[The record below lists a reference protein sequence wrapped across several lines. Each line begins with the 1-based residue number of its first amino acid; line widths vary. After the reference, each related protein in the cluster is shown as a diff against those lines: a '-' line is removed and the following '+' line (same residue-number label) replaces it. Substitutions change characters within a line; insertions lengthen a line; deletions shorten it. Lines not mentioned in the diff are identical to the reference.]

1 MKILHIISSGG
12 LYGAEAV
19 ILNLSQ
25 TLGEQ
30 DDASEIG
37 IFDNQPN
44 PNHDLRTAA
53 ITRSVPTHTITCH
66 GQLDLSVPSCI
77 RDLAHSIGADVV
89 HAHGYKADL
98 YTWAALRTSRI
109 PLVSTCHTWYD
120 NSTLLRAYG
129 ALDRYVLRRFAAVV
143 AVSKEVQQ
151 RLLASGVSPERVTLI
166 PNGIDTRPFAT
177 FPAAAKSTP
186 DAPLLV
192 GLAGRLSQEKG
203 VDLFVQAAARVLR
216 DLPETRFQIIGDGPD
231 RPALERLIT
240 SLGLTDRVTLLG
252 RRDNMPEIYS
262 TLDILVSASR
272 QEGLPITLLEAM
284 ATSLPILATS
294 VGEVPSLIR
303 DRQTGL
309 LVPPNDIDALA
320 AALHILL
327 TDPALRQHLGENARD
342 LVETSFSA
350 RQMTANYRHLY
361 TSVLA
366 APSGKRAAHR

>member
-30 DDASEIG
+30 GDSSEIG
-37 IFDNQPN
+37 IFDNQPH

-53 ITRSVPTHTITCH
+53 VARSVPTHIITCH
-66 GQLDLSVPSCI
+66 GQLDLSVPSRI
-77 RDLAHSIGADVV
+77 RNLAHSIGAEVV

-129 ALDRYVLRRFAAVV
+129 ALDRYILRRFAAVV
-143 AVSKEVQQ
+143 AVSKEVGQ

-177 FPAAAKSTP
+177 FPTDAKITP
-186 DAPLLV
+186 DSPLLV
-192 GLAGRLSQEKG
+192 GLVGRLSQEKG
-203 VDLFVQAAARVLR
+203 VDLFVRAAAQVLKN
-216 DLPETRFQIIGDGPD
+216 LPETRFQIVGDGPD
-231 RPALERLIT
+231 RPALEHLIA
-240 SLGLTDRVTLLG
+240 SLGLANRVTLLG
-252 RRDNMPEIYS
+252 RQNNMPEIYA

-284 ATSLPILATS
+284 ASALPILATS
-294 VGEVPSLIR
+294 VGEVPTLIR

-309 LVPPNDIDALA
+309 LVSPNDVDALA
-320 AALHILL
+320 AALHTLL
-327 TDPALRQHLGENARD
+327 TDSALRQHLGENARD

-350 RQMTANYRHLY
+350 RQMTANYHRIY

-366 APSGKRAAHR
+366 APSGKRAAHQ

>member
-30 DDASEIG
+30 GDVSEIG

-53 ITRSVPTHTITCH
+53 VARTIPTHSITCH
-66 GQLDLSVPSCI
+66 GQLDLSVPSRI
-77 RDLAHSIGADVV
+77 RDLAHSVGADVV

-98 YTWAALRTSRI
+98 YTWAALHTSRV

-120 NSTLLRAYG
+120 NSLLLRAYG
-129 ALDRYVLRRFAAVV
+129 ALDRFVLQHFAAVV
-143 AVSKEVQQ
+143 AVSAEVQQ
-151 RLLASGVSPERVTLI
+151 RLLASGVSPARVTLI

-177 FPAAAKSTP
+177 FPAAAKTTP
-186 DAPLLV
+186 NSPLLV
-192 GLAGRLSQEKG
+192 GLVGRLSQEKG
-203 VDLFVQAAARVLR
+203 VDLFIQAAARVLK

-240 SLGLTDRVTLLG
+240 SLGLADRVTLLG
-252 RRDNMPEIYS
+252 RRDNMPEIYAS
-262 TLDILVSASR
+262 LDILVSASR

-284 ATSLPILATS
+284 ASARPILATS

-303 DRQTGL
+303 NGETGL
-309 LVPPNDIDALA
+309 LVPPNDVPALVSG
-320 AALHILL
+320 LNTLL
-327 TDPALRQHLGENARD
+327 ADSSLRQHLGETARD
-342 LVETSFSA
+342 LVERSFSA

-361 TSVLA
+361 THVFAVS
-366 APSGKRAAHR
+366 SRKGAAH